1 MVGVPRPLRV
11 RDSLPGVRGGYTL
24 SPSGYHR
31 ACAKVAGLATTRR
44 AS

>member
-11 RDSLPGVRGGYTL
+11 RDSLPGVRGYTL

-31 ACAKVAGLATTRR
+31 ACSKKAGLALTRE